1 MKIIHCADLHLDS
14 RLNANLDS
22 KKAEER
28 RQELLGTWLRLLEYA
43 KSHQVSAILISGD
56 MFDTQAVSTTT
67 ANTILSSIKAHP
79 EMVFFYLKGNHD
91 ADSFLNRAELLPENL
106 YTFNDSWRMY
116 RLSGDIVVSGRELS
130 SSFGGAK
137 LPENW
142 AARTLNLRD
151 EDYNIVM
158 LHGQVVTTHG
168 SLQDEDEEIH
178 LGDYSGKNIDYMALG
193 HVHKYMSGQLDGR
206 GIWCYPGC
214 LEGRGFDECSKHGF
228 ILLDIDEETHKI
240 KRQLVDIGKRHMWNI
255 PVDVTGLESSMDILK
270 RVKVQLDVL
279 SGTPSQSEELKNIS
293 QDAIR
298 EIVENSGGRRLHKD
312 DMVKLLLT
320 GELELEAEK
329 NLNFI
334 DSQLSDLFY
343 FIKVE
348 DSTSR
353 RVDYQVYENDRSLKG
368 EFIRSVRDE
377 GQLDENIKPEV
388 IEAGIR
394 LLMGESVSVV

>member
-14 RLNANLDS
+14 RLNANLDV
-22 KKAEER
+22 KKAEDR
-28 RQELLGTWLRLLEYA
+28 RLELIGTWLKLLEYA
-43 KSHQVSAILISGD
+43 KSHQVEAVLISGD
-56 MFDTQAVSTTT
+56 MFDTQAVSMTTSN
-67 ANTILSSIKAHP
+67 AILESIKEHP

-116 RLSGDIVVSGRELS
+116 RLPGDIVISGRELN

-142 AARTLNLRD
+142 AARTLNLRE

-158 LHGQVVTTHG
+158 LHGQVVESRGTI
-168 SLQDEDEEIH
+168 QNEDEEIH

-228 ILLDIDEETHKI
+228 ILLDIDEETHRI
-240 KRQLVDIGKRHMWNI
+240 KRQLVDIGRRHMWNI
-255 PVDVTGLESSMDILK
+255 PVDVTGLDSSMDILK
-270 RVKVQLDVL
+270 RVRAQLDIL
-279 SGTPSQSEELKNIS
+279 SGVPSQSEELKNIS
-293 QDAIR
+293 QDAVK
-298 EIVENSGGRRLHKD
+298 EIVENSGGRRLHRD
-312 DMVKLLLT
+312 DMVKLILT
-320 GELELEAEK
+320 GELDILAEK
-329 NLNFI
+329 NLSFI
-334 DSQLSDLFY
+334 TAQLSPLFY
-343 FIKVE
+343 YIKLE
-348 DSTSR
+348 DDTSR
-353 RVDYQVYENDRSLKG
+353 RVDYQNYKNDRSLKG
-368 EFIRSVRDE
+368 EFIRSVRDDAQLEE
-377 GQLDENIKPEV
+377 GIKPEV

-394 LLMGESVSVV
+394 LLMGESISVI